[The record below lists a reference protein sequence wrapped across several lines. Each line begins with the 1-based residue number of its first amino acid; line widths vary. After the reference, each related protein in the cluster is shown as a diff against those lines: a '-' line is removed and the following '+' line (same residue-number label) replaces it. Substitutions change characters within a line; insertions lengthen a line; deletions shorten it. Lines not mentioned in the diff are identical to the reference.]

1 MRRPS
6 RTSAHRTVASVPGE
20 GGADSSGQDAPA
32 FLDSTESDQLAFA
45 RELIATP
52 SPNPPGDERAVA
64 DLVIRRLAD
73 LGIEDVTTLSAH
85 PSRPN
90 LVVRI
95 PGRAPGRTLILS
107 GHLDTKPP
115 GDRSKWR
122 TDPWEPVIA
131 DGDLHGLGSGDMKGA
146 VAAMVYAGAALAR
159 TGSWAGELQLV
170 FTADEEGGS
179 TLGSKWLAEK
189 GYLAADAA
197 IIGEPCGVTRE
208 WENIGVVS
216 RGSALVDMK
225 VTGTQMHSSV
235 SDRFDP
241 VNATVEMAGL
251 IRKMHFEFMDYLT
264 FTPHRLGN
272 AGPTV
277 NVGVMAEAGVF
288 YGVYPG
294 NARFSSDIRL
304 VPGMS
309 EESVTA
315 DLRRFLDEAMAENP
329 LLSAELVMVGFSQ
342 ATEIPFDHPVV
353 TGLQRAAARVL
364 GERLEPAVFPGATDA
379 LSFQGIAGIP
389 TVAAFGPGY
398 VPRAHAPNERM
409 AVSGVSQA
417 AKIYALAALDY
428 LSEPVEAVAF

>member
-1 MRRPS
+1 MYEPVSNTPGLSLAGEEVLRFLN
-6 RTSAHRTVASVPGE
+6 RT
-20 GGADSSGQDAPA
+20 AD
-32 FLDSTESDQLAFA
+32 DQLDLAC
-45 RELIATP
+45 ELVATP

-64 DLVIRRLAD
+64 GLIRRRLAG
-73 LGIEDVTTLSAH
+73 LGIDGVTEVCAH

-90 LVVRI
+90 LLVKV
-95 PGRAPGRTLILS
+95 PGRRPGKTLILS
-107 GHLDTKPP
+107 GHMDTKPP

-122 TDPWEPVIA
+122 TDPWDPVIA
-131 DGDLHGLGSGDMKGA
+131 DGELHGLGSGDMKGA
-146 VAAMVYAGAALAR
+146 LAAMVYAAAALAR
-159 TGSWAGELQLV
+159 IGGWSGELQMI

-179 TLGSKWLAEK
+179 TLGSRWLADQ
-189 GYLAADAA
+189 GYLPSGAA
-197 IIGEPCGVTRE
+197 IIGEPCGVVRE

-216 RGSALVDMK
+216 RGSALVDIE
-225 VTGTQMHSSV
+225 VGGTQMHSSV

-251 IRKMHFEFMDYLT
+251 IGKMHEEFKDYLT
-264 FTPHRLGN
+264 FTPHLLHG

-304 VPGMS
+304 VPGMT
-309 EESVTA
+309 EASVTA
-315 DLRRFLDEAMAENP
+315 DLRLFLDEAMAENP
-329 LLSAELVMVGFSQ
+329 RLSARLHMVGFSE
-342 ATEIPFDHPVV
+342 ATEIPFDHPAVV
-353 TGLQRAAARVL
+353 SLQHAAYQVL
-364 GERLEPAVFPGATDA
+364 GEWLEPAVFPGATDA

-409 AVSGVSQA
+409 AVAGVAQA
-417 AKIYALAALDY
+417 AKIYALAALEY
-428 LSEPVEAVAF
+428 LARPASSDRG